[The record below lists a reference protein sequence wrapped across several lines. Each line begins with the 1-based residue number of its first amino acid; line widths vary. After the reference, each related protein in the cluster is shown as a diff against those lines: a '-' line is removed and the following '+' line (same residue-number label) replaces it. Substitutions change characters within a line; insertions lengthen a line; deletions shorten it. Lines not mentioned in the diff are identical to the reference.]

1 MPGMRRRELVALLG
15 GVASTW
21 PLAGRAQ
28 LPNRVRTIGIQL
40 SGAETDLE
48 MQARVGA
55 LRHGLQDLGW
65 IEGHN
70 YRFEYRWAANDPG
83 LLQRQAVEFVALA
96 PDVLIVG
103 TALGIS
109 TLRRETS
116 SIPIVFVNVGDPVG
130 GGLVS
135 SLARTGT
142 NITGFTA
149 FEYNSAGKWLE
160 LLKEIAPQVA
170 RVAFVFGGAEFGPTG
185 EGFYRALSAAAPSF
199 ATELKPIRTG
209 TPANIERAIEAF
221 ARASDGG
228 LVAAADGGATNNRAA
243 IIGAAARHR
252 LPAVYPFRYWAT
264 DGGLAVYGVDLT
276 YQYRRAASYVD
287 RILRGTKPADLPVQV
302 PDKFELIIN
311 RKTAKSIGIEIPP
324 SVLARA
330 DEVIE

>member
-1 MPGMRRRELVALLG
+1 MSGMRRREFIAFLG
-15 GVASTW
+15 GASTW
-21 PLAGRAQ
+21 SLAARAQ
-28 LPNRVRTIGIQL
+28 QANRLRKIGIQL
-40 SGAETDLE
+40 SGAETDHE

-55 LRHGLQDLGW
+55 LRNGLQDLGW

-70 YRFEYRWAANDPG
+70 YQFEYRWAANDPE
-83 LLQRQAVEFVALA
+83 LLQRQAVELVALA

-103 TALGIS
+103 TALAIA

-135 SLARTGT
+135 SLARAGT

-160 LLKEIAPQVA
+160 LLKEIAPLVA

-185 EGFYRALSAAAPSF
+185 ENFYRALSAVAPSF
-199 ATELKPIRTG
+199 AIELKPIRVG

-221 ARASDGG
+221 VRTSNDG
-228 LVAAADGGATNNRAA
+228 LVAAADGGATNNRAT
-243 IIGAAARHR
+243 IIAAAARHR

-264 DGGLAVYGVDLT
+264 DGGLAVYGVDLV

-287 RILRGTKPADLPVQV
+287 RILRGTNTADLPVQV

-311 RKTAKSIGIEIPP
+311 LKAAKSIGIKIPP
-324 SVLARA
+324 MLLARA